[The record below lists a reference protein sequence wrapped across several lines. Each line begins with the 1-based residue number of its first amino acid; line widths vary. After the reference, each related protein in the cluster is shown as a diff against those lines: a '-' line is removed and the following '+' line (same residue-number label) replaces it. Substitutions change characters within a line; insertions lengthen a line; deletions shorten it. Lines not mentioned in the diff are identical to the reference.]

1 VDGVDVAVKDY
12 SRCSFLIRH
21 ALGRWLT
28 RRECAA
34 YRVASGLPGVAEFLG
49 RAGPYRLA
57 TRWIEGRSLAELA
70 DRSVADEHFVRLE
83 SVLAGLHGRG
93 LALGD
98 LHYRDVL
105 IGEHGSV
112 HLVDLATAF
121 CAGPR
126 PGSLRRAVFEHL
138 RQADLWGLFRLR
150 RRFSSAAPA
159 APAEA
164 CRRAV
169 VWHRRARR
177 IKALWDRL
185 RGAPRLAPADPD

>member
-12 SRCSFLIRH
+12 SRCSFWIRH
-21 ALGRWLT
+21 VLGRWLT

-49 RAGPYRLA
+49 RAGPHRLA
-57 TRWIEGRSLAELA
+57 TRWIDGRNLA
-70 DRSVADEHFVRLE
+70 DRLERL
-83 SVLAGLHGRG
+83 LAGLHGRG

-105 IGEHGSV
+105 IAEDGAV

-121 CAGPR
+121 HAGPGAGR
-126 PGSLRRAVFEHL
+126 LRRALFEHL
-138 RQADLWGLFRLR
+138 RRADLWRLFRLR

-159 APAEA
+159 APPEA
-164 CRRAV
+164 CRSAA

-177 IKALWDRL
+177 VKALWDRL